1 MVLKIFFCRKY
12 IFFMEYAFIFAAP
25 NPKINFMEKF
35 IVGHAHAPEG
45 LDAGNPLGFSAES
58 RTQDGYPVLLGLL
71 QELPGSL
78 PQHLAWVHFQSL
90 KAVETFL
97 KGQNRVDFAAA
108 NSPQQAKERAQ
119 AKAQVRRAKAQKK
132 ATKGGS
138 IFEILNVYG
147 GNIEAYRAAK
157 MAEENENRAKPTP
170 QIPPQQL
177 ATSPAQAMASSV
189 PFMVFRSIN
198 LLPRLVA
205 IAFGREFLAAQEKAR
220 VEVYHSA
227 DAYIASMRLKFPQIL
242 TGNAAKVALRN
253 ARSAQRK
260 TATAL
265 RRAEKTAQRPNNVPI
280 EPLKEIFTNAQHGIE
295 ILNIEPIAA

>member
-1 MVLKIFFCRKY
+1 MTFT
-12 IFFMEYAFIFAAP
+12 FAAP
-25 NPKINFMEKF
+25 NPKINLMDKF
-35 IVGHAHAPEG
+35 FVGHAHAPEG

-71 QELPGSL
+71 SDAPGSL
-78 PQHLAWVHFQSL
+78 PQHLAWVHFPSL
-90 KAVETFL
+90 KAVEAFL
-97 KGQNRVDFAAA
+97 RAQNRVDFAAA
-108 NSPQQAKERAQ
+108 NSPKQANERAQ
-119 AKAQVRRAKAQKK
+119 AKAKARCAAAQKK
-132 ATKGGS
+132 AAKVGS
-138 IFEILNVYG
+138 WFEILNVYG
-147 GNIEAYRAAK
+147 GDTQAYLIAK
-157 MAEENENRAKPTP
+157 RAEENENRAKPTP

-189 PFMVFRSIN
+189 PFMVFRSTN

-205 IAFGREFLAAQEKAR
+205 IAFGREFLAAQENAR
-220 VEVYHSA
+220 VEVYHSV
-227 DAYIASMRLKFPQIL
+227 DAYIASMRLKFPPIL

-265 RRAEKTAQRPNNVPI
+265 RRAEKTTQRPNNVPI

-295 ILNIEPIAA
+295 ILNTEPIAA

>member
-1 MVLKIFFCRKY
+1 MSSL
-12 IFFMEYAFIFAAP
+12 FIFDAP

-71 QELPGSL
+71 SDAPGSL
-78 PQHLAWVHFQSL
+78 PQHLAWVHFPSL

-97 KGQNRVDFAAA
+97 RAQNRVDFAAA
-108 NSPQQAKERAQ
+108 NSPQQANERAQ
-119 AKAQVRRAKAQKK
+119 AQAKARCASAQKK
-132 ATKGGS
+132 AAKGGS
-138 IFEILNVYG
+138 IFEIMNVYG
-147 GNIEAYRAAK
+147 GDWQAYHSAK
-157 MAEENENRAKPTP
+157 RAEENENRAKPTP
-170 QIPPQQL
+170 QIPPMQQL

-189 PFMVFRSIN
+189 PFIVFRSTN

-205 IAFGREFLAAQEKAR
+205 IAFGREFLAAQENAR
-220 VEVYHSA
+220 VDVYHSV
-227 DAYIASMRLKFPQIL
+227 DAYIASMRLKFPPIL

-265 RRAEKTAQRPNNVPI
+265 RRAEKTAQRLNNVQI
-280 EPLKEIFTNAQHGIE
+280 EPLKGIFTNAQHGIE